1 MKNNYYEPR
10 YISNKLNNSYTFS
23 FFEEEKGKTLLDIS
37 RDKSKIVL
45 LGNPGIGKTTELK
58 NLFEQ
63 LWDSRFE
70 TNNFPFYINIKNFR
84 KNSNF
89 EELIPLKEWEELPI
103 ITFILDGLDEI
114 AEIQDFISALE
125 LFIVKNN
132 EKTIKIV
139 LSCRTNIYEKY
150 LIKIAEFKYY
160 FLENLRDFQIINIL
174 KKGYN
179 LDLSQLDL
187 EKYKVYLENPFNLKL
202 FTQFHK
208 ENNRFPETQ
217 LDCWNLFIQTEF
229 TKLNR
234 EKFIKRKDIDTS
246 HISKCLEKVAFI
258 NELMQ
263 QNYITDDDLFDLIGK
278 EDKTI
283 FEQITFIE
291 RLPQSNKLIFR
302 HKNYQEFFAAK
313 YLSNLE
319 SAKIIEILKIHNNIN
334 KTKPSLFNTI
344 TFLLNI
350 LDGQKYNEIKKWLL
364 ENELEILFYSEP
376 ERLDKK
382 TRNEIFEKY
391 FIENCIEKTFWIGKN
406 GRFSMNT
413 ISKFADLDFLINHI
427 IDNRNPFR
435 SVKSALEVLSYIKI
449 INERKDE
456 IKNHLEKLLF
466 SSEIEYKEDILRTIK
481 LQGFHIEDNLLFL
494 KIAEYFK
501 NEYSGEINH
510 QIILML
516 NDYEDLDINFEILK
530 NSLYKLYEIKPE
542 RILDKTIR
550 GTEWILEQLI
560 LKIENPQNFIQILN
574 VIFSDKFALK
584 LSDFYDKIFKQNL
597 IEKISRFTKED
608 ILFLFKIIDAF
619 LKPENNYIHRRD
631 QFLPELIKFSETE
644 FQAFKYIFE
653 NYSLTIK
660 TFQLIPLI
668 SSKESVDYILEHYK
682 KDSLEIK
689 DENEINRLKWNLF
702 NTNHELGYYFE
713 KELIKYGFEFT
724 ENLQTENE
732 IEKSKIEYEKFIQ
745 ENFDIL
751 FNKEKLLNQIKEV
764 FDQNTKE
771 VISWTEYHEINMEW
785 YKKTNYH
792 GLTYTVHEIISKA
805 IRDNNNQTFESI
817 SNILEDDYF
826 ILSIIKDKIK
836 KNSNEKYIIKEEQID
851 FIKNECFKIL
861 KTFNYDKIIKF
872 SDDNKDDYS
881 VYDNY
886 YKLKTL
892 YFFDVKFEFN
902 YSTDFYLKTLK
913 YCNII
918 GNSDQNDIFDIIE
931 KRINNIVIFNKE
943 VIKNI
948 TEEKLNYFSLKDHI
962 DYAINHKLNKTYNKI
977 AECIVNDKNLY
988 SQNNLLLNFSDLLDN
1003 QSEFLKLCCIDIDSY
1018 LCWNAIGILKAKK
1031 LDNDFIID
1039 IANKYIFSKKT
1050 SFLQQALN
1058 ILFYVNTQYA
1068 LKEYINSLK
1077 NISKN
1082 TSNDRMD
1089 GFIIEDIKNFTHIEE
1104 LEEIKDFFD
1113 IVYSENNK
1121 DTFDHHNSKQMLVA
1135 IINNFSTNGGGYEKL
1150 RVILQEIKEKTEE
1163 DYSKKFYINH
1173 LIDQSTNSYYNSLSK
1188 NLTFKDSENIIENI

>member
-1 MKNNYYEPR
+1 MKNSYYEPR
-10 YISNKLNNSYTFS
+10 YISNKPNNSYTFS
-23 FFEEEKGKTLLDIS
+23 YFEEEKSETLLDIS
-37 RDKSKIVL
+37 RNNSKIVL

-63 LWDSRFE
+63 LWDSRLE
-70 TNNFPFYINIKNFR
+70 TDNFPFYINIKNFR

-103 ITFILDGLDEI
+103 TTFILDGLDEI

-160 FLENLRDFQIINIL
+160 FLENLREFQITNIL

-217 LDCWNLFIQTEF
+217 LDCWNLFIQTEL
-229 TKLNR
+229 TKLNK

-263 QNYITDDDLFDLIGK
+263 QNHITDDDLFDLIGK

-319 SAKIIEILKIHNNIN
+319 STKIIEILKTHNNIN

-350 LDGQKYNEIKKWLL
+350 LDGQKYDDIKKWLF
-364 ENELEILFYSEP
+364 ENELEILFHSEP
-376 ERLDKK
+376 ERLDKE

-391 FIENCIEKTFWIGKN
+391 FKENCIEKTFWIGKN

-413 ISKFADLDFLINHI
+413 ISEFANLDFLINHI
-427 IDNRNPFR
+427 IDNNNPFR
-435 SVKSALEVLSYIKI
+435 SVKSALEVLSYTKI
-449 INERKDE
+449 TNERKDE
-456 IKNHLEKLLF
+456 IKNHLERLLF
-466 SSEIEYKEDILRTIK
+466 SSEIKYKEDVLRTIK
-481 LQGFHIEDNLLFL
+481 LQGFHIEDKPLFL

-501 NEYSGEINH
+501 DDYSGEINH
-510 QIILML
+510 QIIIML
-516 NDYEDLDINFEILK
+516 NDYEDIDIKFEVLK
-530 NSLYKLYEIKPE
+530 NSLYKIYKIEPKKPK
-542 RILDKTIR
+542 DNTIR
-550 GTEWILEQLI
+550 GTHWVLEQLI
-560 LKIENPQNFIQILN
+560 FKITNPKNFIQVLN
-574 VIFSDKFALK
+574 IIFNDNFSLK
-584 LSDFYDKIFKQNL
+584 LSDFYHKNFKENL
-597 IEKISRFTKED
+597 MEKISSFIKND
-608 ILFLFKIIDAF
+608 VLFLFKIVDAF
-619 LKPENNYIHRRD
+619 LKPENNYIYREN

-644 FQAFKYIFE
+644 FEAFKYIYG

-660 TFQLIPLI
+660 TFQLIAFI
-668 SSKESVDYILEHYK
+668 SSKESVDYLLQLYK
-682 KDSLEIK
+682 KDSLKIK
-689 DENEINRLKWNLF
+689 NKDEINRLKWNLF
-702 NTNHELGYYFE
+702 NTNNELGYYFE
-713 KELIKYGFEFT
+713 KEMINSGFVFS
-724 ENLQTENE
+724 ENLKTEKE
-732 IEKSKIEYEKFIQ
+732 IKKSNIEFEKFTQ

-751 FNKEKLLNQIKEV
+751 FNKEELLSQINNVFSQNEKEI
-764 FDQNTKE
+764 
-771 VISWTEYHEINMEW
+771 ISFTEYHEINTQW
-785 YKKTNYH
+785 YRKTNYH
-792 GLTYTVHEIISKA
+792 SLSNTVHEIISKG
-805 IRDNNNQTFESI
+805 IREFGNQTFESI
-817 SNILEDDYF
+817 SNILKDDYF
-826 ILSIIKDKIK
+826 ILSVIKDKLKRNSNENYIIKDK
-836 KNSNEKYIIKEEQID
+836 QID
-851 FIKNECFKIL
+851 FIKKECFKIL
-861 KTFNYDKIIKF
+861 EDFNYDKIIEF
-872 SDDNKDDYS
+872 SDDNKNNYS

-886 YKLKTL
+886 FKLKTL
-892 YFFDVKFEFN
+892 YFFDIKFEFN
-902 YSTDFYLKTLK
+902 YSTEFYLKTLK
-913 YCNII
+913 YCNIV
-918 GNSDQNDIFDIIE
+918 GNSDQNDIFKTIE
-931 KRINNIVIFNKE
+931 KRINDKAIFDKE

-962 DYAINHKLNKTYNKI
+962 DYAIEHKLNKTYKKI
-977 AECIVNDKNLY
+977 TEYIINDEFLH
-988 SQNNLLLNFSDLLDN
+988 SQNNLLLDISNLIDNESD
-1003 QSEFLKLCCIDIDSY
+1003 FLKSCCKNIDSY
-1018 LCWNAIGILKAKK
+1018 LCWNAIAILKARK
-1031 LDNDFIID
+1031 LEKVFIID
-1039 IANKYIFSKKT
+1039 IADKYIISRKT

-1058 ILFYVNTQYA
+1058 ILFYGNKQDA
-1068 LKEYINSLK
+1068 LKEYIKSLQ
-1077 NISKN
+1077 NASEN

-1104 LEEIKDFFD
+1104 LEDIKVFFD
-1113 IVYSENNK
+1113 IVYNDNNK
-1121 DTFDHHNSKQMLVA
+1121 DTFDHHHSKQMLVA
-1135 IINNFSTNGGGYEKL
+1135 IINNFSTNEEGYKKL
-1150 RVILQEIKEKTEE
+1150 KIILEEIKEKTK
-1163 DYSKKFYINH
+1163 DNYSKTFYINH
-1173 LIDQSTNSYYNSLSK
+1173 LIDQSTNSYYTSLSK
-1188 NLTFKDSENIIENI
+1188 NLTFRDSKKIIENI